1 VSTTTAAAAGGGDG
15 VPAPTGLKKF
25 DMLFFDRLN
34 YEIWSA
40 VVVALPNNFQVATAH
55 CPLPSCHCPHQ
66 NLRHF
71 RTNQMSLLT

>member
-15 VPAPTGLKKF
+15 VPAPTGLNKF

-40 VVVALPNNFQVATAH
+40 VVGGIAE
-55 CPLPSCHCPHQ
+55 
-66 NLRHF
+66 
-71 RTNQMSLLT
+71 